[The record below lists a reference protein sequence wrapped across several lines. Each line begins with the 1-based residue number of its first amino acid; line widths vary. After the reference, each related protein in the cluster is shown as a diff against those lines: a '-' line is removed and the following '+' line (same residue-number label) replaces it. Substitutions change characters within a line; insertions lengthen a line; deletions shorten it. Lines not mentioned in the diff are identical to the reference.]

1 MVLCPLMQSCIIF
14 KSISFLLLK
23 TKLITLRLRIV
34 VKSEQT
40 SEYESLV
47 LTLRHGKILP
57 VIL

>member
-1 MVLCPLMQSCIIF
+1 MQSCIIF